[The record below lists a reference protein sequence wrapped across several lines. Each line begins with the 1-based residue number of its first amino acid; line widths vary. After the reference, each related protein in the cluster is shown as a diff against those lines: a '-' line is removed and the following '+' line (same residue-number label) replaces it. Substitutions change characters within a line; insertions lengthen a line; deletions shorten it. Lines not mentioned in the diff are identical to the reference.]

1 MKKPTKPT
9 RANKFEKN
17 RKIARII
24 TLIISVTLILM
35 LVIFGAWLLGG
46 NNSASNESMKELS
59 SSMNMTT
66 SSTEKPEM
74 ESESSL
80 ASESSASEEETKEES
95 EAVETEETTPSDDNV
110 LSAVTGDWKPI
121 GTQQEGE
128 HATNYD
134 TGSQDRN
141 EIKQAAAYATGLDAS
156 DMIEWRIENDGDQK
170 VLATVSDSNQT
181 ETYRIYLSWVDNQG
195 WQPTKVEQLKVN
207 DKN

>member
-1 MKKPTKPT
+1 MKKSTKPT

-17 RKIARII
+17 RKVARII

-35 LVIFGAWLLGG
+35 LVIFGAWLFGG
-46 NNSASNESMKELS
+46 NNTASNESMKELS
-59 SSMNMTT
+59 SSISMTT
-66 SSTEKPEM
+66 SSTESSETDSQSSNS
-74 ESESSL
+74 SESS
-80 ASESSASEEETKEES
+80 SSEEEETEG
-95 EAVETEETTPSDDNV
+95 VETEETTPSDDNV

-134 TGSQDRN
+134 TGSQDRD

-156 DMIEWRIENDGDQK
+156 DMIEWRIENNGDQK

-181 ETYRIYLSWVDNQG
+181 ETYRIYLEWVDNQG